1 VTRWLWGGVP
11 VSSARGSASPGCE
24 DFVGGCGGDGGFGD
38 GEEFAAD
45 EPGDGRLCGAFGDA
59 DGFGELLIADG
70 DGGGAALLGIFLLG
84 IFLPGIFLLGIFL
97 LLRGEPDVDEK
108 AGGAAVVADEVAQED
123 VGDVGVEL
131 EHGYTDG

>member
-1 VTRWLWGGVP
+1 
-11 VSSARGSASPGCE
+11 VSSARGSASPRCE
-24 DFVGGCGGDGGFGD
+24 DFVLGCSGDGGFGD

-45 EPGDGRLCGAFGDA
+45 EPAYGRLCGAFGDA
-59 DGFGELLIADG
+59 DGFGELLIADA
-70 DGGGAALLGIFLLG
+70 DRGGAALLLG
-84 IFLPGIFLLGIFL
+84 
-97 LLRGEPDVDEK
+97 GEPDVDEK

>member
-1 VTRWLWGGVP
+1 
-11 VSSARGSASPGCE
+11 VSSARGAAFPGCQ
-24 DFVGGCGGDGGFGD
+24 DFVGGCGGDVGFGD

-84 IFLPGIFLLGIFL
+84 IFL

-123 VGDVGVEL
+123 VRDVGVEL